1 MSKIS
6 YLSSQEAGSNR
17 TEQARTESL
26 VTKERLMRATQPQHG
41 YPGAGKISRG
51 EETQPGLSSR
61 SSSQNREASQDS
73 EWKERDGAPSQ
84 SA

>member
-26 VTKERLMRATQPQHG
+26 VTKERLMRATQPQH
-41 YPGAGKISRG
+41 
-51 EETQPGLSSR
+51 EVSR
-61 SSSQNREASQDS
+61 SGEDQQRGRGTAWVKFTKLIS
-73 EWKERDGAPSQ
+73 EPRS
-84 SA
+84 